1 MNSNNIIKET
11 TGRKFLNLLD
21 KNILNDFLYNKKKYI
36 RKPIKKKKKY
46 KTKFRFLS
54 KDKLDYKDAS
64 NFERLIT
71 KRGKIARRT
80 TTKLRLK
87 QQHLLAIAIK
97 KSRILSV
104 LPYQVLKK
112 VKKKKK
118 KVQYMKSYQ
127 EDINLQLPYTMKN

>member
-21 KNILNDFLYNKKKYI
+21 KNILSDFLSNKKKYI

-127 EDINLQLPYTMKN
+127 EDINLHLPYTMKN